1 MKMNF
6 HLYMARRDMKRHG
19 CVWIGLLI
27 LVLVWGNVTPI
38 AAEDNPE
45 KLDERYQQWLDLVHY
60 IITPMERKVFL
71 SLKSDK
77 ERDALIELFWK
88 QRDPTRGTPENEFR
102 EEHLRRFAHANKYF
116 RFGAPVPGWKTD
128 RGRIYILLGPPVS
141 EEEVITNGFHPVL
154 IWDYFGNAENG
165 LPTGF
170 RVVFYKRSGMGQYR
184 LYLPTADGPQ
194 ALLTTQSHTIDP
206 MNYEALYKAIKEYSA
221 TVAEASLSLIPGEQR
236 SGYSPSLQAPMLIS
250 RIYDLPKSRIN
261 ATYARNFLNYKG
273 IVDVD
278 VVTNY
283 VNSRNQLTLLRD
295 PVLNT
300 HFLHFSLLPEL
311 LSVDFSDERDQF
323 YFNYELTVVLRSA
336 DDPDRELFKYSKNF
350 PVYAN
355 EEDLNNRLSKG
366 IVVSDYFPV
375 APGEF
380 IFSAVLQNS
389 VNREISY
396 FDRKVTVPAPT
407 GGAPRLYG
415 PLLSYRIQPVG
426 DPGFAAYQVVDRQV
440 SIDPDSSFGMKE
452 SIYLFFS
459 VYRDRA
465 ETAFRTRIEVRNEQE
480 FRPYARTYMVDV
492 PAGKETWVHD
502 MEIENPGNG
511 AYRVRV
517 ILLGA
522 ANEVLDSR
530 EVRLSIAP
538 REQVFHPPVASK
550 RLPSN
555 RVFLFDMMLAAQYAN
570 TGRPGPAADHYEAA
584 LARQP
589 EFPPL
594 IKSYAEFL
602 LAQRNPRRLLEIIA
616 PLENDRKYLFDYH
629 ALRGKALHVQG
640 NNTLAV
646 QALLEANKVYDSD
659 TSVLNALGAALANTG
674 EKVEARKALEASLR
688 LNPDQ
693 VDVRKMLQSLEKGRK
708 P

>member
-1 MKMNF
+1 MKQN
-6 HLYMARRDMKRHG
+6 G
-19 CVWIGLLI
+19 CAWIGLLI
-27 LVLVWGNVTPI
+27 LVLVWGNAVPL
-38 AAEDNPE
+38 AAKDNTDN
-45 KLDERYQQWLDLVHY
+45 LDERYRQWLDLVHY

-102 EEHLRRFAHANKYF
+102 EEHLRRFAHANRYF
-116 RFGAPVPGWKTD
+116 KFGSPIPGWKTD

-141 EEEVITNGFHPVL
+141 EEEVITRGLHPVL

-170 RVVFYKRSGMGQYR
+170 RVVFYKRGGLGQYR

-236 SGYSPSLQAPMLIS
+236 NGYSPSLQAPMLIS
-250 RIYDLPKSRIN
+250 RIYDLPKRRIN

-283 VNSRNQLTLLRD
+283 VNSRSELTLLRD

-300 HFLHFSLLPEL
+300 HFLHFCLLPER
-311 LSVDFSDERDQF
+311 LSVDFSDERDQY

-336 DDPDRELFKYSKNF
+336 DDPGKELFKYSKNF
-350 PVYAN
+350 PVYAT
-355 EEDLNNRLSKG
+355 EEDLNTRLSG
-366 IVVSDYFPV
+366 GVAVSDYFPV
-375 APGEF
+375 VPGEYT
-380 IFSAVLQNS
+380 FSAVLQNS

-396 FDRKVTVPAPT
+396 FDRKVTVPAAT

-415 PLLSYRIQPVG
+415 PLLSYRIQPAG

-440 SIDPDSSFGMKE
+440 SVDPAGSFGMQE
-452 SIYLFFS
+452 PIHLFFS
-459 VYRDRA
+459 VYRGRSEA
-465 ETAFRTRIEVRNEQE
+465 AFKARITVNNEQE
-480 FRPYARTYMVDV
+480 FRPYDRTYNVDV
-492 PAGKETWVHD
+492 PADKETWIHD

-511 AYRVRV
+511 AYRVQV
-517 ILLGA
+517 VLLGA

-530 EVRLSIAP
+530 EARLSIAP
-538 REQVFHPPVASK
+538 RDQVFHPPVASK

-555 RVFLFDMMLAAQYAN
+555 RAFLFDMMLAAQYAN
-570 TGRPGPAADHYEAA
+570 TNRPARAADHYEAA

-589 EFPPL
+589 EFPGL

-602 LAQRNPRRLLEIIA
+602 LAQRDPERLLEIIA
-616 PLENDRKYLFDYH
+616 PLKKDRKFLFDYH

-640 NNTLAV
+640 NNVQAV
-646 QALLEANKVYDSD
+646 QALLEANKLYDSD

-674 EKVEARKALEASLR
+674 GKTEARKVLEASLR
-688 LNPDQ
+688 LNPEQ
-693 VDVRKMLQSLEKGRK
+693 ADVKKLLKNLEKGRK